1 MSFPTTFAVAPT
13 SVSYSV
19 ETYEGTDTA
28 SGFGTTVLDTGP
40 LPLTDYL
47 EPVYQ
52 EFAENVRDTVLAQL
66 PPNRQARTL
75 RTFFL
80 GERALGLELG
90 ELRPSE
96 ATGT

>member
-1 MSFPTTFAVAPT
+1 MSFPTAFTVAPS

-19 ETYEGTDTA
+19 ETYEGTDTQF
-28 SGFGTTVLDTGP
+28 GFGTTVLDTGP

-52 EFAENVRDTVLAQL
+52 QFADNVRDTVLAQL
-66 PPNRQARTL
+66 PTGRHARTF

-80 GERALGLELG
+80 GERVLDRELG
-90 ELRPSE
+90 DLHPS
-96 ATGT
+96 AT